1 VTSHLIP
8 SHRARPGNDP
18 IFALSK
24 LAAERK
30 ASGLATINATLGVL
44 LDDEG
49 KLATL
54 PTATRA
60 LREATPEQLSSYAPI
75 AGTAAFLEAI
85 RRDVSRGDA
94 GLLARAVAV
103 ATAGGTGALRH
114 AITTL
119 LEPGEALLTTSYYW
133 GPYATI
139 AAEHGRDVKTFSMF
153 RPDGAFD
160 AAALSGGLRALLTEQ
175 GRALVVLN
183 DPCHNPTGYSMSED
197 DWRRV
202 SEALSEAAA
211 QGPVSIVL
219 DIAYSAFSP
228 GAVERPIRALSGI
241 ADRVMVGF
249 CWSASKSFL
258 LYGQRVGA
266 LVLVPPDARDMAEV
280 EASLAFSC
288 RGTWSNC
295 NHAGMA
301 AVSRMLTEPELRAA
315 ADAERLGA
323 TDLLARRVAAWNAH
337 ARPAGLTYPRYDG
350 GFFVTVTSVDPQRHA
365 AALRERG
372 VFVVPVAGALRVALC
387 SVATRDVEKLVREMA
402 AVLTS
407 PASA

>member
-139 AAEHGRDVKTFSMF
+139 AAEHGRDVTSSGSATTWSVAPAASQSAFVRRS
-153 RPDGAFD
+153 DGASD
-160 AAALSGGLRALLTEQ
+160 DQARSS
-175 GRALVVLN
+175 GRA
-183 DPCHNPTGYSMSED
+183 
-197 DWRRV
+197 
-202 SEALSEAAA
+202 
-211 QGPVSIVL
+211 
-219 DIAYSAFSP
+219 
-228 GAVERPIRALSGI
+228 
-241 ADRVMVGF
+241 
-249 CWSASKSFL
+249 SFL
-258 LYGQRVGA
+258 TCSTA
-266 LVLVPPDARDMAEV
+266 
-280 EASLAFSC
+280 
-288 RGTWSNC
+288 
-295 NHAGMA
+295 
-301 AVSRMLTEPELRAA
+301 RAA
-315 ADAERLGA
+315 AS
-323 TDLLARRVAAWNAH
+323 ARSRTGFTSAAIFSLDFAFS
-337 ARPAGLTYPRYDG
+337 R
-350 GFFVTVTSVDPQRHA
+350 
-365 AALRERG
+365 RERSMRWRTLA
-372 VFVVPVAGALRVALC
+372 PSRIIPAVA
-387 SVATRDVEKLVREMA
+387 
-402 AVLTS
+402 
-407 PASA
+407 